1 MPDTP
6 EGSHIGSGEDSDND
20 DGETTLTPEELETQ
34 QDEKKASD
42 LMWADPLYL
51 LAAKERIAF
60 VNQIAEKNLDYTD
73 KEYAKIFQSTFG
85 QNDGKQYRAENLKA
99 LHHYHRSP
107 LRFWPKANIRK
118 NAPAKVGAIS
128 STYG

>member
-1 MPDTP
+1 MPNTP
-6 EGSHIGSGEDSDND
+6 ESSQTGSHEGSDNED
-20 DGETTLTPEELETQ
+20 EDTTLTPEDLVIQ

-51 LAAKERIAF
+51 LAAKEKIAF

-107 LRFWPKANIRK
+107 LRF
-118 NAPAKVGAIS
+118 
-128 STYG
+128 